1 MDLSKLLNG
10 PGDPDHVEDEENAGG
25 AKEGQWRDRLYK
37 RKGINFTTTAR
48 ENRTLRSMQ
57 VHDRRKSSRQSQQIA
72 GRGIE
77 DLDILEENDENV
89 DTENNRNAR
98 NKKTEGQKVEPV
110 KEPAKSK
117 SRRDRLAEYLEQ
129 KKKLE
134 DRKRKMAKPAFKV
147 GVVHHPVA
155 PIGAGFH
162 KPNLF
167 STNQNSS
174 KCPTPSTPRVAQRP
188 AIRPTKAKA
197 SRPVT
202 TTASVTGRV
211 TRSKAAGVKAD
222 SKAKEKNVVPTQ
234 RSTVFPAKQPKTQK
248 PAAKIVG
255 ASFAPDNFEFKLSIP
270 LEPVTEENQESPNNK
285 EEEGPK
291 ASTPV
296 SNSNKKEKTPKSLKV
311 ETTPKIQKKESPL
324 KPEDETVKSP
334 ISPEK
339 EVSPNTPEKEK
350 SPVQTAQAPLPVT
363 PEPVVSRGRRRSRR
377 MSGVQPDPS
386 LTQEELCLT
395 PAKRAKDRSASRDRR
410 QSQCQ
415 MCPGDN
421 HTCATPRATPRISRM
436 STLPSLSEADT
447 SANDGKVEELSSKS
461 RSSRRA
467 SEVPLPV
474 TEKKRNSR
482 RSNVQAMEVEDGSN
496 SSEPDSG
503 DVLNTPDKLVNLAR
517 MAVDVPLPTTEKK
530 GRSRRSL
537 QVQPMEVEAIA
548 EADIEADTP
557 VTNLSKSMDRASIE
571 SAKKEPTFKTPMKAA
586 RLAGVKSSVKATVS
600 PVPTGAS
607 LNNVNTS
614 RGSSKRKR
622 KESPA
627 SNSLVLL
634 FENLEGSPLLTKLE
648 EKAMSNENITEADF
662 DEIPVAKQM
671 KLDKDFEEIAVEES
685 QQSINVESGEEKK
698 HDIPYFRNLVV
709 SETVRLTSVCDGW
722 DKKFEENLEKMS
734 EDIQGE
740 VRTVIGQG
748 RLVMSERFT
757 QFSGLVDNCEFKRG
771 EKETTCT
778 DLMGFWEMI
787 YFQVE
792 DVEKKFEKLR
802 EIESNNWTEVVV
814 KPVFAKKKMVKKAA
828 VGAGSKKVASSGLK
842 ALIAAKRKA
851 AEEAKAALTVVE
863 DVKPVEE
870 MVNQE
875 IEASEPN
882 EEPATTKRLNIK
894 EMIAKKRAQLAKEKE
909 EKEVTL
915 NTEVSAET
923 VEEKMD
929 CDERTF
935 DGGFFS
941 VKSPVRSNP
950 SSKESSPQAP
960 QTPASSEKSRRSM
973 VAVKLRRAVLTESAR
988 RVSGLVS
995 PFVSQVARRSLQ
1007 GSDTSPYKD
1016 AKSSSLFDDMDADKS
1031 DTTKESQQD
1040 QPTASL
1046 IELFDPIAPLSSPVT
1061 KTYSKSGTSPA
1072 ANRRQNDA
1080 FDQMIIGT
1088 SPKVDSCYFE
1098 PSTPKV
1104 NFTDN
1109 VELISFDSPVE
1120 PFAVVQTDSPVSTG
1134 GRVPKTPATQ
1144 SKIPVKAPARRSIR
1158 GKTPKKV

>member
-89 DTENNRNAR
+89 DTENNRNAT

-117 SRRDRLAEYLEQ
+117 SRRDKLAEYLEQ

-174 KCPTPSTPRVAQRP
+174 KCPTPSTPRVAHRP

-211 TRSKAAGVKAD
+211 TRSKAACVKAD
-222 SKAKEKNVVPTQ
+222 SKAKEKNVVSTQ
-234 RSTVFPAKQPKTQK
+234 RSTVFPAKQPKTPK

-334 ISPEK
+334 INEEK
-339 EVSPNTPEKEK
+339 EGFPEKEK
-350 SPVQTAQAPLPVT
+350 SPVQTEQAPLPVT
-363 PEPVVSRGRRRSRR
+363 PEPVVPRGRRRSRR

-386 LTQEELCLT
+386 LTQEELCLS

-415 MCPGDN
+415 MCPGDH

-436 STLPSLSEADT
+436 STLPSLSETDT
-447 SANDGKVEELSSKS
+447 SGNDGKVEEDLSSRS
-461 RSSRRA
+461 SSRRA

-482 RSNVQAMEVEDGSN
+482 RSKVQPMEVVEVGSN
-496 SSEPDSG
+496 SFEPVTLD
-503 DVLNTPDKLVNLAR
+503 DLNTPDKLVNLASI
-517 MAVDVPLPTTEKK
+517 AVDVPLPTTEKK
-530 GRSRRSL
+530 GRSRMSL
-537 QVQPMEVEAIA
+537 QVQPMGVEAIA
-548 EADIEADTP
+548 EADIEAGTL
-557 VTNLSKSMDRASIE
+557 VSNLSKSMERASIE
-571 SAKKEPTFKTPMKAA
+571 SVKKEPTFKTPMKTT
-586 RLAGVKSSVKATVS
+586 RPAGVEATVS
-600 PVPTGAS
+600 PFPTGAS
-607 LNNVNTS
+607 WNKVNTS

-627 SNSLVLL
+627 SNSLVSL

-648 EKAMSNENITEADF
+648 EKAKSTEVITEADF
-662 DEIPVAKQM
+662 DKIPAAKQT

-863 DVKPVEE
+863 EVKPVEE

-875 IEASEPN
+875 IGASGPN
-882 EEPATTKRLNIK
+882 EEQPATTKRLNIK

-950 SSKESSPQAP
+950 SSKESSPQ
-960 QTPASSEKSRRSM
+960 TPACSEKSRRSM
-973 VAVKLRRAVLTESAR
+973 VADKLRRAVLTESAR

-1007 GSDTSPYKD
+1007 GSDISPYND
-1016 AKSSSLFDDMDADKS
+1016 AKSSSLFDDLDADKS
-1031 DTTKESQQD
+1031 DTNKESQQD

-1080 FDQMIIGT
+1080 FDQMVIGT

-1120 PFAVVQTDSPVSTG
+1120 PFAVVQTESPVSTG